1 MSQHEFDNNQDG
13 EWEDKGELAWNEF
26 DWEKHLREHD
36 REVTRFRQ
44 LYDELLDSPHHL
56 DEIAC
61 RMGWESEEW
70 SPVASNR
77 NSVDPA
83 NYSELE
89 DDTDDYQEEGYNE
102 ISEEDWDPCTLHR
115 HPILIAQRG
124 IVESF
129 LEQVAQA
136 TNTNSVA
143 LSAIFR
149 GLRKM
154 EFNAFMA
161 LEALEVADYSLVI
174 AHLKRGLNDVNLLF
188 PAWERLCINVNA
200 EGSLNESLLKA
211 GQQRLFDLRELW
223 LRVIH
228 ESREEIQ
235 NRNRENP

>member
-1 MSQHEFDNNQDG
+1 MSYHEFENYSEGD
-13 EWEDKGELAWNEF
+13 WEDKGDLVWNEF

-36 REVTRFRQ
+36 NEVSKFRQ
-44 LYDELLDSPHHL
+44 LYDEHLDLPHHL
-56 DEIAC
+56 DEIA
-61 RMGWESEEW
+61 RKMGWESEDWNHHETSDSAD
-70 SPVASNR
+70 SPTLDIEGSL
-77 NSVDPA
+77 S
-83 NYSELE
+83 
-89 DDTDDYQEEGYNE
+89 DDD
-102 ISEEDWDPCTLHR
+102 EEDLDDLNEEDIDPYTLHR
-115 HPILIAQRG
+115 HPVLIAQRG

-136 TNTNSVA
+136 PSMTDTTS

-154 EFNAFMA
+154 EFNSFMA

-174 AHLKRGLNDVNLLF
+174 AHLKRGLNDVNFLF
-188 PAWERLCINVNA
+188 IPWEKLCLGANSTLD
-200 EGSLNESLLKA
+200 EKLLKA

-235 NRNRENP
+235 NRHRDNP

>member
-1 MSQHEFDNNQDG
+1 MSYHEFENYSEG
-13 EWEDKGELAWNEF
+13 EWEDKGDLVWNEF

-36 REVTRFRQ
+36 NEVSKFRQ
-44 LYDELLDSPHHL
+44 LYDEHLDVPQHL
-56 DEIAC
+56 DEIA
-61 RMGWESEEW
+61 RKMGWESEDWNHHE
-70 SPVASNR
+70 SNDSDGSTSMDLEE
-77 NSVDPA
+77 NLDSD
-83 NYSELE
+83 E
-89 DDTDDYQEEGYNE
+89 DDNLDELGEDDL
-102 ISEEDWDPCTLHR
+102 DPYTLHR
-115 HPILIAQRG
+115 HPVLIAQRG

-136 TNTNSVA
+136 PSMTDTSS

-154 EFNAFMA
+154 EFNSFMA

-174 AHLKRGLNDVNLLF
+174 AHLKRGLNDVNFLF
-188 PAWERLCINVNA
+188 IPWEKLCMNA
-200 EGSLNESLLKA
+200 SELDEKLLKA

-235 NRNRENP
+235 NRHRDNP